1 MFSLS
6 LSSCDP
12 PDNDAAHDGDD
23 ADDVPTT
30 IVPTRDDV
38 SRSRRRIIINVVVA
52 RGPTRSSFI
61 RRRAT
66 GATGAREGGIIVHAS
81 IGATAGRTV
90 ARDGSESRRREWRL
104 VVVLVIVVAVVF
116 VPLLSLQSMLTDR
129 PPSRPITT
137 KEEERIKSSKKKGT
151 CKLRRDCK
159 NVVAVAAVAAAVA
172 VAAVAVAVAAPY

>member
-12 PDNDAAHDGDD
+12 PDDDAAHDGDD
-23 ADDVPTT
+23 AVDVPTT

-52 RGPTRSSFI
+52 RGTTRSSFI

-66 GATGAREGGIIVHAS
+66 GATGARGGGIIVHAS
-81 IGATAGRTV
+81 IGTTAGRTV
-90 ARDGSESRRREWRL
+90 ARYGSESGRREWRL
-104 VVVLVIVVAVVF
+104 VVVLVIVVAVTS
-116 VPLLSLQSMLTDR
+116 LSLLPRHQPKSVLTDR

-137 KEEERIKSSKKKGT
+137 KEERIKSSKKRDSAIRCT
-151 CKLRRDCK
+151 LLRRDK
-159 NVVAVAAVAAAVA
+159 NVAAVAA
-172 VAAVAVAVAAPY
+172 PY